1 MYTIKR
7 TLNSAHDILCK
18 QKLQEKKLEHKQ
30 ARSQLESAMDL
41 FFHFRRRVQKEE
53 SFWSQIVNVKMLG
66 MLNACHVSEDDMRTF
81 YAILHNCYFI
91 ELDEV

>member
-1 MYTIKR
+1 M
-7 TLNSAHDILCK
+7 
-18 QKLQEKKLEHKQ
+18 
-30 ARSQLESAMDL
+30 
-41 FFHFRRRVQKEE
+41 QKEE